1 MFSVEN
7 IKKPIADEF
16 ISFQQC
22 YDCVFESDNPV
33 LSAVYEQVLSV
44 KGKQLRPVLLLLAAK
59 LCGTPSEQTIYSAVI
74 LELLHTVSLI
84 HDDVVD
90 EALQRRGK
98 KSLNAQFGN
107 QVAVLSGD
115 YLLSCCMNICF
126 EKLATNARG
135 QLVLSN
141 LVGELSSGE
150 LLQLYSAEHLLWDRE
165 HYFQIIKKKTAALF
179 SACTKMGAVSVNA
192 DDATI
197 DKMATL
203 GEYLGI
209 CFQIRDD
216 VFDYSPELHIGKP
229 SLHDIREGKITL
241 PLINALQNASVAEL
255 ESVCDFV
262 RRKDFSDEN
271 LSFLARFVQEHR
283 GIEAALHEIELY
295 QERIRSLLNE
305 FPDSECKMA
314 LFDFTD
320 YVGTRTF

>member
-241 PLINALQNASVAEL
+241 PLINALQNASVEER

-295 QERIRSLLNE
+295 QGRIRSLLNE
-305 FPDSECKMA
+305 LPDSECKTA
-314 LFDFTD
+314 LLDFTD

>member
-271 LSFLARFVQEHR
+271 LSFLARFVQERR

>member
-1 MFSVEN
+1 M
-7 IKKPIADEF
+7 
-16 ISFQQC
+16 
-22 YDCVFESDNPV
+22 
-33 LSAVYEQVLSV
+33 
-44 KGKQLRPVLLLLAAK
+44 
-59 LCGTPSEQTIYSAVI
+59 
-74 LELLHTVSLI
+74 SLI